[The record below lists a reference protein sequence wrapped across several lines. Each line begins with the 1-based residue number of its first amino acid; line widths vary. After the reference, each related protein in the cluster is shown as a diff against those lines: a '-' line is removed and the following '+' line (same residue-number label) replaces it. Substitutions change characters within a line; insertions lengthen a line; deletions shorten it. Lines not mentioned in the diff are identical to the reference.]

1 MPTITANGLQLTYE
15 TDGDPGGMPLLLI
28 MGLAMQLTSW
38 PQSLV
43 QLLVAHGYYVIRYD
57 NRDCGLSSILDH
69 HGTPNIALSMIKS
82 MLGLRLKSPYKLTD
96 MANDALALLDAL
108 GISEAHVV
116 GVSMGGM
123 IAQVLTASAPQRVK
137 SLTSIMSSS
146 GRRGLPGPSR
156 KVRNMLLKR
165 PRGQAQVVEHF
176 VRMFQTIGSPA
187 FPTPPDVLREHVQAN
202 MKRSST
208 ASGTLRQML
217 AIAASGSRTRLLG
230 TIERPSLIIHGSD
243 DTLVPL
249 ACGEDCARAIPGAVL
264 RVVPGMGHDLP
275 DQLMP
280 LMDALIHAHCQ
291 QQEIPQVPLA
301 T

>member
-1 MPTITANGLQLTYE
+1 LPTITANGLQLTYE

-28 MGLAMQLTSW
+28 MGLGMQLTSW

-43 QLLVAHGYYVIRYD
+43 QLLVDHGYYVIRYD

-69 HGTPNIALSMIKS
+69 HGTPNVMLSMIKS
-82 MLGLRLKSPYKLTD
+82 MLGLRLKSTYKLSD

-108 GISEAHVV
+108 GIGEAHVV

-146 GRRGLPGPSR
+146 GRRGLPGPTR
-156 KVRNMLLKR
+156 RVRNMLLKR
-165 PRGQAQVVEHF
+165 PRGKLEVIEHF
-176 VRMFQTIGSPA
+176 VRLFQTIGSPGY
-187 FPTPPDVLREHVQAN
+187 PTPPEILRARVQAN
-202 MKRSST
+202 MARSST
-208 ASGTLRQML
+208 ASGTSRQML
-217 AIAASGSRTRLLG
+217 AIVASGSRTRLLG
-230 TIERPSLIIHGSD
+230 SIERPTLIIHGRD
-243 DTLVPL
+243 DALVPL

-280 LMDALIHAHCQ
+280 LMCALIHAHCQ
-291 QQEIPQVPLA
+291 LQEIPQVRMA
-301 T
+301 A